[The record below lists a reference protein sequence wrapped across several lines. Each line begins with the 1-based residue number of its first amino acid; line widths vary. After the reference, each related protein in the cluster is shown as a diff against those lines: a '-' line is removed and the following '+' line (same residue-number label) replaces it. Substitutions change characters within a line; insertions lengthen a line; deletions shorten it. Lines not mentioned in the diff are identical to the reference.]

1 MNIMRFS
8 TLYLLFSVI
17 VMSVAIAVLIAFGL
31 NLGIDF
37 KGGSVMEVAYEGEV
51 PTNQVIAEQISGLDI
66 GTPHIQP
73 IGEKGI
79 VIRMQDIT
87 EEVHQ
92 SVLLSLGEGV
102 TESKFESIGP
112 VIGKEL
118 QEKTIILV
126 SLSLLAIV
134 LYITFAFR
142 RISGQVRFW
151 HWSFAAL
158 FALVHDLLVPLG
170 VFAVLGFLYDIQIN
184 IPIVVALLTV
194 VGYSI
199 NDTVVVFDR
208 IRENIGRKPKS
219 TLSEIVD
226 LSIKQALSR
235 SLGTSTTTL
244 FVLVSLYFLGGE
256 TLRYFALALIAGV
269 IAGTY
274 SSLFVAPTILVKWLG
289 RRNNI
294 DK

>member
-1 MNIMRFS
+1 
-8 TLYLLFSVI
+8 
-17 VMSVAIAVLIAFGL
+17 
-31 NLGIDF
+31 
-37 KGGSVMEVAYEGEV
+37 MEVVYEGEV
-51 PTNQVIAEQISGLDI
+51 PTNEVIAEQISGLEI
-66 GTPHIQP
+66 GSPHIQP

-79 VIRMQDIT
+79 VIRMNDIT
-87 EEVHQ
+87 EQVHR

-118 QEKTIILV
+118 QEKTLVLV
-126 SLSLLAIV
+126 SLSLLAII

-142 RISGQVRFW
+142 RIAGQVKFW
-151 HWSFAAL
+151 HWSVAAL
-158 FALVHDLLVPLG
+158 FALVHDLLIPIGL
-170 VFAVLGFLYDIQIN
+170 FAVLGAFYEVQLN

-208 IRENIGRKPKS
+208 IRENIGRKVS
-219 TLSEIVD
+219 TSLEQTVAV
-226 LSIKQALSR
+226 SIRQALSR

-244 FVLVSLYFLGGE
+244 IVLVSLYFFGGE
-256 TLRYFALALIAGV
+256 TLKYFALALIAGV

-289 RRNNI
+289 RGNSVDN
-294 DK
+294 

>member
-17 VMSVAIAVLIAFGL
+17 VMAVSISMLVAFGL

-37 KGGSVMEVAYEGEV
+37 TGGSVMEVVYEGEV
-51 PTNQVIAEQISGLDI
+51 PTNEVIAEQISGLEI
-66 GTPHIQP
+66 GSPHIQP

-79 VIRMQDIT
+79 VIRMNDIT
-87 EEVHQ
+87 EQVHR

-118 QEKTIILV
+118 QEKTLVLV
-126 SLSLLAIV
+126 SLSLLAII

-142 RISGQVRFW
+142 RIAGQVKFW
-151 HWSFAAL
+151 HWSVAAL
-158 FALVHDLLVPLG
+158 FALVHDLLIPIGL
-170 VFAVLGFLYDIQIN
+170 FAVLGAFYEVQLN

-208 IRENIGRKPKS
+208 IRENIGRKVS
-219 TLSEIVD
+219 TSLEQTVAV
-226 LSIKQALSR
+226 SIRQALSR

-244 FVLVSLYFLGGE
+244 IVLVSLYFFGGE
-256 TLRYFALALIAGV
+256 TLKYFALALIAGV

-289 RRNNI
+289 RGNSVDN
-294 DK
+294 